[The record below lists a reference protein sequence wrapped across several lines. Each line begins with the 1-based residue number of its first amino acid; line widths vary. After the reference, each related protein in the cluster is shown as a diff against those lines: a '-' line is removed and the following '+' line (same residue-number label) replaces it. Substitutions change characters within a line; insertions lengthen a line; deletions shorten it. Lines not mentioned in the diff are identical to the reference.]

1 MVSCVVHRASL
12 PGGRGGAQRAPGGP
26 CGACA
31 GVGAGS
37 PRVYLRDA
45 NRGAGRSLGLP
56 ALAVD
61 HEFMIRAPGRQDF
74 RTTMSQDAGACWT
87 LADMSCTN
95 IANVISL
102 RPNSSSLISV
112 FDVSSAGGLSFTV
125 LYTALG
131 QISATATSPVLEAE
145 RTACA
150 RGGHHLLQGRTPN
163 HTANTDCSSVKL
175 ERANFTP
182 SHARRELC
190 PQTWILPRCDHTQAK
205 CASALLPARR
215 RRRHGGPTFQWR
227 RAASAT
233 PRVLRPF
240 FPPPWALGDL
250 AFLESL
256 DPLFSNSHVA
266 YVGAVVTSGAIR
278 NGSRVVLSSAPPVA
292 YLPLPARALER
303 GQPGHGFPTLQGVP
317 LGFSFPRLQ
326 DGAYERSHAARLPV
340 GASSSTVDCPAIL
353 AALSAAASNEEVA
366 GPRPMQ
372 HQDDGRGDWKK
383 EAFFPSLRLTPTHPA
398 GSLAALSSSS
408 VLHSRHL
415 PPSPSQAATSTR
427 VRHPAQSA
435 FPIPPTHDEGNE
447 QTNSGPSTESRKAR
461 SSVVPRHPSPIAIQ
475 STPPLAC
482 LALAQPIDLG
492 VQPGTPY
499 PNIPS
504 IQVPPL
510 PQPTMRVFSRSRRR
524 DAAPGSSTSKSAAVR
539 QSMQQSQAQALLSYY
554 SPAGMLVG
562 PSPPASTSSSSS
574 KSKKK
579 DSSKG
584 SEAASDR
591 YNNMFIQHR
600 TLAEGTRSSLASE
613 GSRAPSYEASCRSG
627 TSTPAPATARG
638 SAGLT
643 IPTRADADPLS
654 VRVALVGLLAAST
667 RAALTLAALNTQ
679 PLSAT
684 RALEVP
690 ARELKYFRLTTQLLH
705 KHLRRAELRRLDR
718 PARAAL
724 VDVDLVVA
732 LLTAAAM
739 TVSEL
744 DARLADLEREARGDG
759 DSNSAP
765 LLVDVC
771 RRHARA
777 LAKDA
782 NRIVMLDFVMTKLL
796 SVLQVDS
803 EAEALRH
810 RSQAKESV
818 GDMLQSDIAL
828 AARMAH
834 LQDAFGAKAT
844 VPPARLEEIASRPPP
859 AYSVPSPDSHDE
871 LPDYDQATSP
881 DGRDGSVT
889 IQAQAWS
896 PFSGLTLDD
905 LPSVRL
911 IPVPLM
917 HTELRAGEFYQAAYV
932 DQVDEA
938 LEQLAEASARNKA
951 KSLTQVLGFA

>member
-1 MVSCVVHRASL
+1 
-12 PGGRGGAQRAPGGP
+12 
-26 CGACA
+26 
-31 GVGAGS
+31 
-37 PRVYLRDA
+37 
-45 NRGAGRSLGLP
+45 
-56 ALAVD
+56 
-61 HEFMIRAPGRQDF
+61 
-74 RTTMSQDAGACWT
+74 
-87 LADMSCTN
+87 
-95 IANVISL
+95 
-102 RPNSSSLISV
+102 
-112 FDVSSAGGLSFTV
+112 
-125 LYTALG
+125 
-131 QISATATSPVLEAE
+131 
-145 RTACA
+145 
-150 RGGHHLLQGRTPN
+150 
-163 HTANTDCSSVKL
+163 
-175 ERANFTP
+175 
-182 SHARRELC
+182 
-190 PQTWILPRCDHTQAK
+190 
-205 CASALLPARR
+205 
-215 RRRHGGPTFQWR
+215 
-227 RAASAT
+227 
-233 PRVLRPF
+233 
-240 FPPPWALGDL
+240 
-250 AFLESL
+250 
-256 DPLFSNSHVA
+256 
-266 YVGAVVTSGAIR
+266 
-278 NGSRVVLSSAPPVA
+278 
-292 YLPLPARALER
+292 
-303 GQPGHGFPTLQGVP
+303 
-317 LGFSFPRLQ
+317 
-326 DGAYERSHAARLPV
+326 
-340 GASSSTVDCPAIL
+340 
-353 AALSAAASNEEVA
+353 
-366 GPRPMQ
+366 
-372 HQDDGRGDWKK
+372 
-383 EAFFPSLRLTPTHPA
+383 
-398 GSLAALSSSS
+398 
-408 VLHSRHL
+408 
-415 PPSPSQAATSTR
+415 
-427 VRHPAQSA
+427 
-435 FPIPPTHDEGNE
+435 
-447 QTNSGPSTESRKAR
+447 
-461 SSVVPRHPSPIAIQ
+461 
-475 STPPLAC
+475 
-482 LALAQPIDLG
+482 
-492 VQPGTPY
+492 
-499 PNIPS
+499 
-504 IQVPPL
+504 
-510 PQPTMRVFSRSRRR
+510 MRVFSRSRRR